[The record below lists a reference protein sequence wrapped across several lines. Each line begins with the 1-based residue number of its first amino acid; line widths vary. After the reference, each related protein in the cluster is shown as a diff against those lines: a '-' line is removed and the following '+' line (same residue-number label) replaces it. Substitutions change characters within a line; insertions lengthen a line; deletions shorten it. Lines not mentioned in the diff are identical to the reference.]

1 MRAIGEQGKQKTRRA
16 EVQRASGDVFRDF
29 ETKTYGGEKGAIS
42 GAVFSVRLLGYGY
55 TVHYRSWC
63 SRGIET

>member
-1 MRAIGEQGKQKTRRA
+1 MQAGMFFATSKRKR
-16 EVQRASGDVFRDF
+16 
-29 ETKTYGGEKGAIS
+29 KTYGGEKGAIS